1 MQSLSESR
9 KGSKVTNLFLVIVES
24 AIQTFTMTNTI
35 TFGLIENSKHFCFG
49 RCICQSN
56 PALWWGHL
64 TTIMTYIVMS
74 REFQKAHDSCTS
86 VLKSSNARMV
96 DRGSVKL
103 MKLLSIKI
111 RLGLWSELFKIRL
124 PWQRKTETHYSII
137 TPSFQPPIPETKFPP
152 FVNKWI
158 WGMSRAI
165 VLTNNGRRNLVP
177 RPRREFCSKALTRRL
192 LVMRPC

>member
-1 MQSLSESR
+1 MLKDILKTLTANLWTIFVSKTYVSHTKPWSGMQTECKVCLSHAR
-9 KGSKVTNLFLVIVES
+9 GLRWQNLFLVIVES

-64 TTIMTYIVMS
+64 TTIITYIVMS

-111 RLGLWSELFKIRL
+111 RLGLRSELFKIRL
-124 PWQRKTETHYSII
+124 PWQRKT
-137 TPSFQPPIPETKFPP
+137 
-152 FVNKWI
+152 
-158 WGMSRAI
+158 
-165 VLTNNGRRNLVP
+165 
-177 RPRREFCSKALTRRL
+177 
-192 LVMRPC
+192 